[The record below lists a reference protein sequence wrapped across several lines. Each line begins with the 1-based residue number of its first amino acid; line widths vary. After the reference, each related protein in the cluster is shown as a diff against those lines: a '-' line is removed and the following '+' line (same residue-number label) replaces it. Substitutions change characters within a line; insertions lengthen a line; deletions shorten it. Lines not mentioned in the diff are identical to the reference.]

1 MPARP
6 IILDAN
12 ILIRFVLGEKVPAL
26 LTAHAATID
35 FLAPDTAFEEARKH
49 LPTILRARG
58 DDGTGEAAALD
69 ELDAVTA
76 IVTPVPVSSYEP
88 MRAPALARIGQRD
101 PHDWQVL
108 ACAEVCASHGESPE
122 TIGLVANDIENMP
135 CQKPIRCVFDGMA
148 FQIPSPGQVGVPD

>member
-1 MPARP
+1 MPTRP

-49 LPTILRARG
+49 LPTSLRARG

-69 ELDAVTA
+69 ELNAVTA
-76 IVTPVPVSSYEP
+76 IVRRVPVSSYET

-101 PHDWQVL
+101 PHDWPVL
-108 ACAEVCASHGESPE
+108 ACALLLNCPVWTEDKDFFG
-122 TIGLVANDIENMP
+122 TGVATWTTAQVELYFTDP
-135 CQKPIRCVFDGMA
+135 D
-148 FQIPSPGQVGVPD
+148 PGSAGH